1 MFKRFI
7 KFKLIQ
13 LILGLLIAIYMTIVK
28 HTTKWSIENEAEL
41 SKIIKNNDAF
51 ILITW
56 HSRILMLNAAWTDK
70 RLIPSV
76 LISKSRDGA
85 IITNACRF
93 LGINTIRGSIKAN
106 KKNNKIKVS
115 KRGTLATQEIIKA
128 LDNTGCIVITPDGP
142 SGPRQHLKK
151 GALRIAR
158 ITGVPIYPIIFSV
171 HKRKVF
177 NTWDSFVLPFPF
189 NKGKFI
195 WTNPVYIPKETT
207 DRELK
212 EIQIKIENKMN
223 DLLDS
228 ADSAYGHHPVKKT

>member
-106 KKNNKIKVS
+106 KKNDKIKVS

-142 SGPRQHLKK
+142 IGPRQHLKK

-158 ITGVPIYPIIFSV
+158 ITGVPIYPVYFQCTKEKFLKHGIVLYYLFPLTKVKSFGQIQFIFQKKLLIESL
-171 HKRKVF
+171 RKF
-177 NTWDSFVLPFPF
+177 
-189 NKGKFI
+189 K
-195 WTNPVYIPKETT
+195 
-207 DRELK
+207 
-212 EIQIKIENKMN
+212 
-223 DLLDS
+223 
-228 ADSAYGHHPVKKT
+228 